1 MYSRTSSSEGVY
13 CSLRFCDVQPADSL
27 KRKIMKRRDF
37 LKSASSI
44 AAGVGFAN
52 SAAVGLATP
61 QSDQACKAASF
72 PKVDKLTAH
81 VTEFVVSTQL
91 SEIPGETIELGK
103 KSILDGLGLALSG
116 SKAETAGLIQQYVS
130 SLGCGTGGATVLG
143 SATKYPA
150 RFAALVNGIGIHV
163 DDYDD
168 TQLAAAKDRVYGLL
182 VHPTVC
188 VMPAALATAE
198 VSGKSGRELLTAYQV
213 GVEVECKVAEAISPR
228 HYEDGF
234 HSTGTCGVFGG
245 TSACARLKG
254 LDMVHTARAFAIAA
268 SQAAG
273 LRENFGT
280 MMKPFQAG
288 HATESGVVAADL
300 AALGWTGAEQ
310 ILEAQRGFFH
320 AYGGTYDPAVIM
332 DRLGRPWTFQD
343 PGVSIK
349 PFPSGSLTHPG
360 MTELERLI
368 RTNSIRAAD
377 VAQVEVGTNHNML
390 NTLIHHRPTTGLQ
403 AKFSMEF
410 CMAILLLDGKA
421 DQTKFTDSV
430 VNRADVQ
437 GMIGRVRFYTDP
449 EAEKAGYDKMTT
461 ILKITL
467 KDGRVISGRADFG
480 KGSPTNPM
488 SYDEVA
494 DKFLGCAAFA
504 EWPTAK
510 AKQVIGIVRMLEDL
524 PDVRTLT
531 ALLSK

>member
-1 MYSRTSSSEGVY
+1 MKNTAGIAVTLGLPDSS
-13 CSLRFCDVQPADSL
+13 
-27 KRKIMKRRDF
+27 
-37 LKSASSI
+37 
-44 AAGVGFAN
+44 
-52 SAAVGLATP
+52 ATGSVS
-61 QSDQACKAASF
+61 SDQPCKESSF
-72 PKVDKLTAH
+72 PKVEKLTAR
-81 VTEFVVSTQL
+81 VADFVVNTQL
-91 SEIPGETIELGK
+91 SEIPEETVELGK

-116 SKAETAGLIQQYVS
+116 SKAETAGLIEKYVQ
-130 SLGCGTGGATVLG
+130 SLGCGSGGATLLG
-143 SATKYPA
+143 SAVTLPP
-150 RFAALVNGIGIHV
+150 RFAALANGIAIHV

-168 TQLAAAKDRVYGLL
+168 TQLASAKDRVYGLL

-188 VMPAALATAE
+188 VLPAALATAE
-198 VSGKSGRELLTAYQV
+198 VSGKSGKELLVAYQV
-213 GVEVECKVAEAISPR
+213 GVEVECKIAEAISPR
-228 HYEDGF
+228 HYQDGF
-234 HSTGTCGVFGG
+234 HTTGTCGVFGG
-245 TSACARLKG
+245 ASACSRLKG
-254 LDMVHTARAFAIAA
+254 LDAVHIARAFAIAA

-310 ILEAQRGFFH
+310 ILEAERGFFH
-320 AYGGTYDPAVIM
+320 AYGGTYDPSVITE
-332 DRLGRPWTFQD
+332 RLGKPWTLQN

-360 MTELERLI
+360 MTELLRLI

-421 DQTKFTDSV
+421 DQTKFTDAV
-430 VNRADVQ
+430 ANRPDVQ
-437 GMIGRVRFYTDP
+437 EMISLVRFYTDP

-467 KDGRVISGRADFG
+467 KDGRSITGRADFG

-494 DKFLGCAAFA
+494 EKFLGCAAFA

-510 AKQVIGIVRMLEDL
+510 ARQVIEMVRKLEDVS
-524 PDVRTLT
+524 DVRSLT
-531 ALLSK
+531 ALCSK

>member
-1 MYSRTSSSEGVY
+1 
-13 CSLRFCDVQPADSL
+13 
-27 KRKIMKRRDF
+27 MKRRDF
-37 LKSASSI
+37 LKSATG
-44 AAGVGFAN
+44 AAASLGLTRPA
-52 SAAVGLATP
+52 SALVRPAP
-61 QSDQACKAASF
+61 DDQASF
-72 PKVDKLTAH
+72 PKTEKLTAH
-81 VTEFVVSTQL
+81 VADFVVNTRL
-91 SEIPGETIELGK
+91 SDIPSKTIELGK
-103 KSILDGLGLALSG
+103 KSILDSLGLALSG
-116 SKAETAGLIQQYVS
+116 SRAETAGLIEKYVD
-130 SLGCGTGGATVLG
+130 SLGCGSGTATVLG
-143 SATKYPA
+143 SGSKYPA
-150 RFAALVNGIGIHV
+150 RFAALVNGIAIHV
-163 DDYDD
+163 DDFDD
-168 TQLAAAKDRVYGLL
+168 TQLASAKDRVYGLL

-188 VMPAALATAE
+188 VLPAALATAE
-198 VSGKSGRELLTAYQV
+198 VSGKNGRDLLLAYQV
-213 GVEVECKVAEAISPR
+213 GVEVECKIAEAISPR

-245 TSACARLKG
+245 TSACARLRG
-254 LDMVHTARAFAIAA
+254 LDGIHTTRAFAIAA

-332 DRLGRPWTFQD
+332 ERLARPWTFQD

-360 MTELERLI
+360 MTELLRLI
-368 RTNSIRAAD
+368 RANSIHAAD
-377 VAQVEVGTNHNML
+377 VQQVEVGTNHNML

-410 CMAILLLDGKA
+410 CMAILLVDGKA
-421 DQTKFTDSV
+421 DQTRFTDAV
-430 VNRADVQ
+430 VNRTDVQ
-437 GMIGRVRFYTDP
+437 DMISRVRFYTDP

-494 DKFLGCAAFA
+494 EKFLGCAEFA
-504 EWPTAK
+504 EWPMPK
-510 AKQVIGIVRMLEDL
+510 AKQVVELVHKLEDVS
-524 PDVRTLT
+524 DVRSLT

>member
-1 MYSRTSSSEGVY
+1 MR
-13 CSLRFCDVQPADSL
+13 
-27 KRKIMKRRDF
+27 RRDF
-37 LKSASSI
+37 MKSTAGMAATFGLTGSSATGSASS
-44 AAGVGFAN
+44 
-52 SAAVGLATP
+52 
-61 QSDQACKAASF
+61 DQPCKETSF
-72 PKVDKLTAH
+72 PRVEKLTAR
-81 VTEFVVSTQL
+81 VADFVVNTQL
-91 SEIPGETIELGK
+91 SDIPEETIELGK

-116 SKAETAGLIQQYVS
+116 SKAETAGIIEKYVQ
-130 SLGCGTGGATVLG
+130 SLGCGSGGAAVLG
-143 SATKYPA
+143 SAVKLPP
-150 RFAALVNGIGIHV
+150 RFAALANGIAIHV

-168 TQLAAAKDRVYGLL
+168 TQLASAKDRVYGLL

-188 VMPAALATAE
+188 VLPAALATAE
-198 VSGKSGRELLTAYQV
+198 VSGKTGKELLVAYQV
-213 GVEVECKVAEAISPR
+213 GVEVECKIAEAISPR
-228 HYEDGF
+228 HYQDGF
-234 HSTGTCGVFGG
+234 HTTGTCGVFGG
-245 TSACARLKG
+245 TSACSRLKG
-254 LDMVHTARAFAIAA
+254 LDSVHTARAFAIAA

-310 ILEAQRGFFH
+310 ILEAERGFFH
-320 AYGGTYDPAVIM
+320 AYGGTYDPSVIT
-332 DRLGRPWTFQD
+332 DRLGRPWTLQN

-360 MTELERLI
+360 MTELLRLI
-368 RTNSIRAAD
+368 RANSIRAAD

-421 DQTKFTDSV
+421 DQTKFTDAV
-430 VNRADVQ
+430 ANRPDVQ
-437 GMIGRVRFYTDP
+437 EMISRVRFYTDP

-467 KDGRVISGRADFG
+467 KDGRSIIGRADFG

-494 DKFLGCAAFA
+494 EKFLGCAAFA
-504 EWPTAK
+504 EWPTAR
-510 AKQVIGIVRMLEDL
+510 ARQVIEVVRRLEDVS
-524 PDVRTLT
+524 DVRSLTTLC
-531 ALLSK
+531 SK

>member
-1 MYSRTSSSEGVY
+1 
-13 CSLRFCDVQPADSL
+13 
-27 KRKIMKRRDF
+27 MK
-37 LKSASSI
+37 
-44 AAGVGFAN
+44 N
-52 SAAVGLATP
+52 STAV
-61 QSDQACKAASF
+61 AASF
-72 PKVDKLTAH
+72 GLAKPAALGLNTQQGDQGCKETIFPKASKLTAH
-81 VTEFVVSTQL
+81 VAEFVVNTQL
-91 SEIPGETIELGK
+91 SEIPRETLELGK

-116 SKAETAGLIQQYVS
+116 SKAETAGLIEQYVK
-130 SLGCGTGGATVLG
+130 SLGCGSGGAAVLG
-143 SATKYPA
+143 SAVKLPP
-150 RFAALVNGIGIHV
+150 RFAALVNGIAIHI

-188 VMPAALATAE
+188 VLPAALATAE
-198 VSGKSGRELLTAYQV
+198 VTGKSGKDLLVAYQV
-213 GVEVECKVAEAISPR
+213 GVEVECKIAEAISPR
-228 HYEDGF
+228 HYGDGF

-245 TSACARLKG
+245 TAACARLKG
-254 LDMVHTARAFAIAA
+254 LDTAHTARAFAIAA

-310 ILEAQRGFFH
+310 ILEAERGFFH

-332 DRLGRPWTFQD
+332 DRLAKPWTLQD

-360 MTELERLI
+360 MTELLRLVH
-368 RTNSIRAAD
+368 TNSIRAAD
-377 VAQVEVGTNHNML
+377 VAQVDVGTNHNML

-421 DQTKFTDSV
+421 DQTKFTNAV
-430 VNRADVQ
+430 ANRPDVQ
-437 GMIGRVRFYTDP
+437 EMIGRVHFYTDP

-467 KDGRVISGRADFG
+467 KDGRTISGRADFG

-488 SYDEVA
+488 SYEEVA
-494 DKFLGCAAFA
+494 DKFSGCAAFA

-510 AKQVIGIVRMLEDL
+510 AKQVIEMVRKLEDA
-524 PDVRTLT
+524 PDVRGLT
-531 ALLSK
+531 ALLSR